1 MKLLLAAPCLLALA
15 VGAGANS
22 VRPPV
27 DEPATE
33 AAPLV
38 TWDELRGRSA
48 RYIGRPVR
56 VEMQFHSQL
65 STWNPFLTRFGPA
78 TFRAF
83 RFWSDEQFLW
93 DVDAH
98 ASPAARVFV
107 RRGALIEELLGNA
120 EVFGRFELRVIVR
133 ETFGG
138 EPWAEV
144 IAVTPLMEHVTEA
157 GLIHARRFV
166 ELCASGSTRLAGA
179 ECERALAGSWPA
191 KARNELVRLRE
202 ALHEPGTHG
211 DDDRI
216 KKLQVR

>member
-1 MKLLLAAPCLLALA
+1 MKLLLVLCLLAPA
-15 VGAGANS
+15 VGAWAS
-22 VRPPV
+22 APRSAL
-27 DEPATE
+27 EETATE

-38 TWDELRGRSA
+38 TWEELRGRST

-56 VEMQFHSQL
+56 LEMQFHSQL
-65 STWNPFLTRFGPA
+65 ATWNPFLTRFGPA

-93 DVDAH
+93 DEGAH

-107 RRGALIEELLGNA
+107 RRGALIEEVLGNA
-120 EVFGRFELRVIVR
+120 AVFRRFELRVIVR

-144 IAVTPLMEHVTEA
+144 IAVTPLAEHVTEA

-166 ELCASGSTRLAGA
+166 ELCESGSTRLAET

-191 KARNELVRLRE
+191 KARSELVRLRD
-202 ALHEPGTHG
+202 ALHEP
-211 DDDRI
+211 D
-216 KKLQVR
+216 